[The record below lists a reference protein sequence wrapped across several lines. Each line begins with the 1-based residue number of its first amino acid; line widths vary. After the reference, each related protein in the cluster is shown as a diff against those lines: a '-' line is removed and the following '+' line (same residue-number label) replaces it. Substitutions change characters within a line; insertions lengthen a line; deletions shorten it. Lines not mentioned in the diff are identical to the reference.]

1 MITGAVSVQIRTP
14 ASPIHTSEAT
24 EERGER
30 MTRRTFRLL
39 AGRPRNFAG
48 GTGRICLCREGR
60 RTDRPAGDDGGEA
73 NSTLSLL
80 GRKLIRPHSRAH
92 PPRRPFFSGPSLR
105 QSGPRVRSR
114 ARRRRPVC
122 LLRFHSWAFS
132 ASYRPHSGDVFR
144 KINRPA
150 NFQITKGHL
159 NDVIYFFTSSL
170 LPLLPDY

>member
-14 ASPIHTSEAT
+14 ANPIHTSEAT

-39 AGRPRNFAG
+39 AGRPAG
-48 GTGRICLCREGR
+48 REISRAAPAASVSAGKG
-60 RTDRPAGDDGGEA
+60 DRPAGDDGGEA